1 MFLINRKQP
10 VRKKFIAMARGHAP
24 WGLGVAEYFYNLY
37 EYDDGMREYE
47 EFEGGQYHEKP
58 ERVDYSTKAQ
68 VKAWIYG
75 GDLPRS
81 VLSYEP
87 LIDEVNKK
95 IKKRTKKDQ
104 LICEIRDDGEKCY
117 SEAYDIDREL
127 EKALDIQLGRYQN
140 EKK

>member
-1 MFLINRKQP
+1 MFLKKRKQP
-10 VRKKFIAMARGHAP
+10 IQKKFVATAVGYAP

-37 EYDDGMREYE
+37 EYEDGSREYE
-47 EFEGGQYHEKP
+47 EFDGGQYQEMP
-58 ERVDYSTKAQ
+58 SNVDYSTKAQ

-87 LIDEVNKK
+87 LIDEVNRK
-95 IKKRTKKDQ
+95 IKKRTN
-104 LICEIRDDGEKCY
+104 DDEKCY
-117 SEAYDIDREL
+117 SQAYDIDSEL
-127 EKALDIQLGRYQN
+127 EKALDIQLGIYQN

>member
-10 VRKKFIAMARGHAP
+10 VRKKFIAIARGHVP

-37 EYDDGMREYE
+37 EYEDGSREYE
-47 EFEGGQYHEKP
+47 EFEGGQYQEMP
-58 ERVDYSTKAQ
+58 SNVDYSTKAQ

-104 LICEIRDDGEKCY
+104 LICEITDDGEKCY

-127 EKALDIQLGRYQN
+127 EKALDIQLGRYRN